1 MYKRIFLPT
10 DGSKLSGKAVKAG
23 IALAQSLDASVTIFH
38 VYPEFRYLVDE
49 GYLMPGTEEIR
60 QRYEA
65 QARQHTAKI
74 LVAAEKLAK
83 NAGVPCSSITVSG
96 DRVYEEIIAASK
108 KKKCDLIVMAS
119 HGRKG
124 LSSLL
129 LGSETAKV
137 LTHSAI
143 PVLVVR

>member
-65 QARQHTAKI
+65 QARQHTRRFWWR
-74 LVAAEKLAK
+74 
-83 NAGVPCSSITVSG
+83 PRSSPKMPG
-96 DRVYEEIIAASK
+96 CRAAASRFQATVFTK
-108 KKKCDLIVMAS
+108 KSSPHRKKRNA
-119 HGRKG
+119 
-124 LSSLL
+124 
-129 LGSETAKV
+129 T
-137 LTHSAI
+137 
-143 PVLVVR
+143 